1 LPETVRDNLLTTYL
15 FKEYLEAYDKFF
27 AIPKTQ
33 PKYKHAR
40 YTWEDTSFR
49 NFMVSCLS
57 NLEPQQWSRDE
68 ILFEELDEF
77 SEIIFV
83 LEDMY
88 QMGYSINKK
97 SYFRVKFKNIPIGCY
112 GITFNKKSHY
122 TYKSLK
128 HCEGFFIRK
137 KNWLDILEDEFI
149 SVQFLKSMK
158 HHIKD
163 SYNKIN
169 SQLCQRK
176 ARDIK
181 KHVDRADFGGIISL
195 NTNPKFNEIG
205 LHKSA
210 SEALYL
216 RKATTQK
223 FLESADDDSQY

>member
-1 LPETVRDNLLTTYL
+1 
-15 FKEYLEAYDKFF
+15 
-27 AIPKTQ
+27 
-33 PKYKHAR
+33 
-40 YTWEDTSFR
+40 
-49 NFMVSCLS
+49 MVACLS
-57 NLEPQQWSRDE
+57 NLEPQQFGKNE

-97 SYFRVKFKNIPIGCY
+97 SFFRVKFKNIPIGCY
-112 GITFNKKSHY
+112 GITFKKKSHY
-122 TYKSLK
+122 TYKTIK

-158 HHIKD
+158 DH
-163 SYNKIN
+163 NKEPYTKTN

-176 ARDIK
+176 AKDIK
-181 KHVDRADFGGIISL
+181 KHVDRDNFGGIISL

-205 LHKSA
+205 LHKSTD
-210 SEALYL
+210 ALYL
-216 RKATTQK
+216 RKATNQK
-223 FLESADDDSQY
+223 FLDEDDDSKD